1 MPKMPFLRWFTTFYG
16 IQMRPHICAMFCNCD
31 ISVSQAQTPIF
42 WHFSSKIH
50 SFWEAHTEKMVK
62 NEHLTA
68 YYGIESYQMMTYS
81 LNSSQICVPVLD
93 QHCLTNCWPQPL
105 FLSEFNPTKWS
116 KMPFLRLF
124 TAFTAFSREIP
135 NRLFC
140 FWHGCMRLHIYN
152 SLAWV
157 TMLRNFLKVTS
168 VRKGRAVVTIKRR
181 YKTKRL
187 YH

>member
-1 MPKMPFLRWFTTFYG
+1 MPKMPFLRWCTTFYG

-105 FLSEFNPTKWS
+105 FLSKFNPTKWS

-124 TAFTAFSREIP
+124 TAFYSIFSW
-135 NRLFC
+135 NSQQTFLF
-140 FWHGCMRLHIYN
+140 
-152 SLAWV
+152 LAWLHAS
-157 TMLRNFLKVTS
+157 TCIQQPCMGDNAEEFFKSYLS
-168 VRKGRAVVTIKRR
+168 
-181 YKTKRL
+181 
-187 YH
+187 